1 VTGLPQIVR
10 DAFEVEEEGLD
21 WRSGLAGAASA
32 VAPLAIGV
40 LAGDA
45 QAGFTATIGGLNT
58 ALVVPRSGLRARL
71 WWGTAGALGGCAAAV
86 LSQLVGDRTWLLL
99 LATLVWVGGWAF
111 WRAAGRIGAL
121 LGFATA
127 AVFVILSGLPGDPG
141 DTLTQLWLY
150 AAGSAAALVL
160 MVLARR
166 GPYAPPVGRDALRAY
181 RDGVTGDG
189 PLLRHAARLAAAVA
203 LGTLIYRVAGFAH
216 GYWIP
221 LTTLAILQ
229 PDERATTVRVIQ
241 RAAGTLAAAV
251 VILVITLVVDEAWL
265 LLGCAAISA
274 FGLYAL
280 DHRSYFWLVVLLTP
294 TVLFMIS
301 AVQFQGDD
309 VALDRVA
316 NSGLGIVI
324 GLAIGEVFW
333 RLARRHGTLK
343 T

>member
-1 VTGLPQIVR
+1 MAGLPQIVR

-21 WRSGLAGAASA
+21 WRSGLAGAIAT
-32 VAPLAIGV
+32 VGPLTVGI

-45 QAGFTATIGGLNT
+45 QAGFTAAIGGLNT
-58 ALVVPRSGLRARL
+58 ALGVPRAGLRARL
-71 WWGTAGALGGCAAAV
+71 WWASAAALAGCASAV
-86 LSQLVGDRTWLLL
+86 LSQLVGDRTWLLVL
-99 LATLVWVGGWAF
+99 MTVVWVGAWAF

-127 AVFVILSGLPGDPG
+127 AVFVILSGLPGDAG
-141 DTLTQLWLY
+141 DTLRTLWLY
-150 AAGSAAALVL
+150 AAGSVLAIVL
-160 MVLARR
+160 MVAARR
-166 GPYAPPVGRDALRAY
+166 GSSEPPVGRAALRAY
-181 RDGVTGDG
+181 RDGLTGDRA
-189 PLLRHAARLAAAVA
+189 LARHAARLAAAVA
-203 LGTLIYRVAGFAH
+203 LGTLIYRVAGFDH

-229 PDERATTVRVIQ
+229 PDERATTIRVIQ

-251 VILVITLVVDEAWL
+251 VILLITLVFDEPSIL
-265 LLGCAAISA
+265 LCCAAISA

-316 NSGLGIVI
+316 NSSLGIVI

-333 RLARRHGTLK
+333 RVARRRARLAT
-343 T
+343 